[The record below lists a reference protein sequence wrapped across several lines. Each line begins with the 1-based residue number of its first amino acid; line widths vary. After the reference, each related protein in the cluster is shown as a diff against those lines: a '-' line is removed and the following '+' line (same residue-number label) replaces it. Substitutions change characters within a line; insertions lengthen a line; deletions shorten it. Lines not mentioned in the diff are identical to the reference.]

1 MATRSPAARHRF
13 LLHPPFV
20 AMGGTLLIA
29 AFFTDYN
36 YISSSLFQWANFS
49 AWLITAGLVLA
60 LIAAIFLVI
69 DLLVGGAG
77 RIRWID
83 FAILAL
89 AAILSIFNAFVH
101 SRDAWTSVVPDGIV
115 LSAITAVLLLVAA
128 FRGWTRHGEP
138 PARRWRSGMTN
149 RFVLVVVSATALV
162 AACAPQGQ
170 DPRRQVGPN
179 PWLPEPRQF
188 LLPPMS
194 VPKAIGWKAGESPRA
209 PAGLEVQAL
218 ATGLMHPRI
227 VYGLPNGDILVVES
241 NGPGTVPFRPKD
253 YIQGPIKARGGA
265 KAKGG
270 EPHHVIARREWR
282 RRS

>member
-29 AFFTDYN
+29 AFFTDYK

-69 DLLVGGAG
+69 DLLVGGGG

-128 FRGWTRHGEP
+128 FRGWTLTANRL
-138 PARRWRSGMTN
+138 PA
-149 RFVLVVVSATALV
+149 
-162 AACAPQGQ
+162 
-170 DPRRQVGPN
+170 D
-179 PWLPEPRQF
+179 
-188 LLPPMS
+188 
-194 VPKAIGWKAGESPRA
+194 
-209 PAGLEVQAL
+209 
-218 ATGLMHPRI
+218 
-227 VYGLPNGDILVVES
+227 
-241 NGPGTVPFRPKD
+241 
-253 YIQGPIKARGGA
+253 GGA
-265 KAKGG
+265 A
-270 EPHHVIARREWR
+270 
-282 RRS
+282 